1 MDIGSEFIASYL
13 SLRIG
18 VMRFTTEL
26 IAPGETREEVQVF
39 LGQVISS
46 RTITVPEYTGTG
58 TGTAGLSS
66 VGAGFLFAL
75 GPSNLDLGTTWGV
88 VFYPVGV
95 EPFKQWGSQYE
106 LQRAGGPLVRV
117 GVGTTDEYRHPR
129 MGSAF
134 LVPVL
139 NDGYARALTAKG
151 DEAR

>member
-1 MDIGSEFIASYL
+1 MTCAARAIGLFAEPRIVVDIGSEFIASYL

-18 VMRFTTEL
+18 VMRFTTES
-26 IAPGETREEVQVF
+26 IAPGETREEVEVF

-66 VGAGFLFAL
+66 VRAGFLFAL
-75 GPSNLDLGTTWGV
+75 GPANLDLGTTWGV

-106 LQRAGGPLVRV
+106 LHGRV
-117 GVGTTDEYRHPR
+117 GLSFGL
-129 MGSAF
+129 G
-134 LVPVL
+134 
-139 NDGYARALTAKG
+139 
-151 DEAR
+151 